1 MAWGKRRKMLEILLD
16 EELNL
21 EEKVEELAQKIV
33 TKFKF
38 KFKFYIIQKK
48 RKEKISMWKNSVGY
62 LLNTL

>member
-1 MAWGKRRKMLEILLD
+1 MLEILLD

-21 EEKVEELAQKIV
+21 EEKLEELAQKIV
-33 TKFKF
+33 TKF